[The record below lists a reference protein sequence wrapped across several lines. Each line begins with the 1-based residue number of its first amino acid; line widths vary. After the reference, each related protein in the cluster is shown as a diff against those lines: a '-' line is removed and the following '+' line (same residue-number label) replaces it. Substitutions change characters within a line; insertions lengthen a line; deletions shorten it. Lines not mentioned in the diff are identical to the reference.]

1 MITIDGRKMG
11 KSYNNVIKLTELF
24 SGDHPILEQAYHPMV
39 IRFYI
44 LQTHYRSTLDFSNE
58 ALQASEKALK
68 RLWEAYEVLQKL
80 ESSTNETAGDIDL
93 DKKVQEYCNACADD
107 MNDDF
112 NTAKVLANL
121 FELAPVI
128 NGIKG
133 GQVKA
138 DAISA
143 SSYHLLRTTFKTYLE
158 DVLGLQPLQ
167 QNNDSKLDTVLQLV
181 IEMRKEAKAR
191 KDYAA
196 SDKIRDMLAASGILL
211 KDEKGGEMSY
221 TIE

>member
-1 MITIDGRKMG
+1 
-11 KSYNNVIKLTELF
+11 
-24 SGDHPILEQAYHPMV
+24 
-39 IRFYI
+39 
-44 LQTHYRSTLDFSNE
+44 
-58 ALQASEKALK
+58 
-68 RLWEAYEVLQKL
+68 
-80 ESSTNETAGDIDL
+80 
-93 DKKVQEYCNACADD
+93 

-138 DAISA
+138 DAVSA
-143 SSYHLLRTTFKTYLE
+143 SSYQLLRTTFKTYLE